1 MRSTGR
7 PWPRPR
13 HLPETPMSQNG
24 TRPQTVEEDTEIRD
38 ITVIGAGPVGLI
50 TAFWAGMR
58 EASARIIDSLP
69 DIGGQLTTLYPEKW
83 IYDVPG
89 YPRVLAKDLVEQLR
103 EQSVEQFDVPVH
115 LEVTADRVEYEPDP
129 DDPERQI
136 LRLKTDKGDLLTRTI
151 VIAGGHGAFEPK
163 KLPGYDMTPWEGRG
177 AHYLVGEKSAFA
189 GKRVII
195 VGGGDSACDWV
206 LNLLDTAEEITL
218 VHRREGFRAHEVTV
232 KEIEQANEAGQVNV
246 RTPFQIKDIEGNGA
260 IERVTI
266 FNSENEDEVFE
277 VDCDAVLL
285 QLGFKTALG
294 PLKKWPLEVEK
305 GAIKVDG
312 VMKTSMDGVWAAGD
326 ITVFEG
332 KLKLIAT
339 GFAEA
344 AIAVAQAVHH
354 IRPDTKIQPKYST
367 NTGVPGAVEGQV

>member
-1 MRSTGR
+1 
-7 PWPRPR
+7 
-13 HLPETPMSQNG
+13 MSQNG
-24 TRPQTVEEDTEIRD
+24 SRPQSVEEDTEIRD

-129 DDPERQI
+129 EDPERQI

-163 KLPGYDMTPWEGRG
+163 KLPGFDMDPWEGRG

-189 GKRVII
+189 GKRVMI

-218 VHRREGFRAHEVTV
+218 VHRRDAFRAHEVTV
-232 KEIEQANEAGQVNV
+232 REIEQANEAGQVNV
-246 RTPFQIKDIEGNGA
+246 RTPFQIKEIQGNGA

-294 PLKKWPLEVEK
+294 PLKEWPLEVEK

-312 VMKTSMDGVWAAGD
+312 VMKTSMEGVWAAGD

>member
-1 MRSTGR
+1 
-7 PWPRPR
+7 
-13 HLPETPMSQNG
+13 
-24 TRPQTVEEDTEIRD
+24 VDEIRD

-58 EASARIIDSLP
+58 EASVRIVESLP

-89 YPRVLAKDLVEQLR
+89 YPRVLAKDLVAQLKA
-103 EQSVEQFDVPVH
+103 QSIGQFDVPVH
-115 LEVTADRVEYEPDP
+115 LETTADHVVYEPDP
-129 DDPERQI
+129 DDPERQV
-136 LRLKTDKGDLLTRTI
+136 LRIATDRGDLLTRTI

-163 KLPGYDMTPWEGRG
+163 RLPGYDMTPWEGRG
-177 AHYLVGEKSAFA
+177 AHYLVSEKAAFA
-189 GKRVII
+189 GKRVMI
-195 VGGGDSACDWV
+195 VGGGDSALDWT
-206 LNLLDTAEEITL
+206 LNLLDTAAGITL
-218 VHRREGFRAHEVTV
+218 VHRRERFRAHEVTV
-232 KEIEQANEAGQVNV
+232 RAVELAAEAGRVDLRVPYQVRGV
-246 RTPFQIKDIEGNGA
+246 SGNGA
-260 IERVTI
+260 IERVQL
-266 FNSENEDEVFE
+266 FNSADESDVVD

-294 PLKKWPLEVEK
+294 PLKQWPLEVEK
-305 GAIKVDG
+305 GAIKVDP
-312 VMKTSMDGVWAAGD
+312 VMQTSMPGVWAAGD
-326 ITVFEG
+326 IATFGG

-354 IRPDTKIQPKYST
+354 IRPDTRMQPLYST